1 MLQGLLSVGDKVP
14 ALLSITGNGG
24 TGHRQ
29 LQAKFQLDGGIDNG
43 VKAKDLLLSIRVLRI
58 SAHPDSGIHIRRE
71 LGAAK
76 EERVGKGI
84 IVQDDF
90 GEHSSLDH
98 QIETGPLELFSESE
112 DLVEDT
118 GPIELSLLKTKG
130 EDFHLG
136 PW

>member
-1 MLQGLLSVGDKVP
+1 MFEYLLSVGDKVP
-14 ALLSITGNGG
+14 ALFSITGNGG

-29 LQAKFQLDGGIDNG
+29 LQPKFQLNGGIDNG
-43 VKAKDLLLSIRVLRI
+43 VKAKDFLLLIRVLRV
-58 SAHPDSGIHIRRE
+58 SAHSYSGIHIRRE

-76 EERVGKGI
+76 KEGVGRS
-84 IVQDDF
+84 IVAYGNF
-90 GEHSSLDH
+90 SEYPSLDH
-98 QIETGPLELFSESE
+98 QIETGPLQFFLESE

-118 GPIELSLLKTKG
+118 GSIEVSFLKTKG